1 MSDETTSGADEAPP
15 GGASSRPEP
24 IKAKPLRHPWRWVGG
39 AVIVVLMAMLVHTL
53 VFSRSEQP
61 RQTGSRFGWPVVGQ
75 YLFSPL
81 IIKGAELTLELTVI
95 AMVAGI
101 LLGILLAVMRLSKSW
116 LISGVAWVYVWFFRG
131 TPVLIQLFFW
141 YYLASLYPKISLG
154 IPFGV
159 TFTNVNMN
167 VVLTAFW
174 AAALGLSLN
183 EGAYMSEIV
192 RAGLL
197 SVDEGQGE
205 AAESIGMSRS
215 QSLRYIVLPQA
226 MRLIIP
232 PMGNETISMLKTTS
246 LASAITVG
254 ELTFV
259 ANQIAAQ
266 NYRQIQLLIVV
277 ALWYLFF
284 TTVLSIGQYYLE
296 RYYARGASRALPPT
310 PLQRL
315 RAKLAGSPSAPEMIG
330 PGHEPD
336 TAILNAKVGPHD

>member
-1 MSDETTSGADEAPP
+1 MSDTTLSGANEAPL

-39 AVIVVLMAMLVHTL
+39 AVIVLLLAMLVHTL

-61 RQTGSRFGWPVVGQ
+61 RQTGSRFDWPVVRQ

-95 AMVAGI
+95 AMLAGI
-101 LLGILLAVMRLSKSW
+101 VLGILLAVMRLSKSW
-116 LISGVAWVYVWFFRG
+116 LISSVAWVYVWFFRG

-141 YYLASLYPKISLG
+141 YNLASLYPRIGIG

-159 TFTNVNMN
+159 TFSNVNMN
-167 VVLTAFW
+167 VLLTAFW

-192 RAGLL
+192 RAGLI

-205 AAESIGMSRS
+205 AAESIGMSRT
-215 QSLRYIVLPQA
+215 QSLRLIVLPQA

-246 LASAITVG
+246 LASTITVG

-259 ANQIAAQ
+259 ATQISSQ
-266 NYRQIQLLIVV
+266 NYREIQLLIVV

-310 PLQRL
+310 PFQRV
-315 RAKLAGSPSAPEMIG
+315 RANLFRVRQPMAISAPG
-330 PGHEPD
+330 REPD
-336 TAILNAKVGPHD
+336 TAALNPNVGPHD